1 MSATRAQS
9 YFFDSSAIVKRY
21 HREPGTA
28 WVEGICEP
36 RIHPP
41 IYLSQLAEI
50 EVVAAL
56 RRLGRTAELQSSSI
70 DAMQN
75 IFERHLALS
84 NPGNTFPVYLLV
96 TVSPAILSMA
106 AALCTKYWEMRSYPL
121 RSLDAIQIACA
132 IATARGLP
140 NELLFVTADARS
152 SAIAPMEGFQVIN
165 PTHPPQP

>member
-1 MSATRAQS
+1 
-9 YFFDSSAIVKRY
+9 
-21 HREPGTA
+21 
-28 WVEGICEP
+28 
-36 RIHPP
+36 
-41 IYLSQLAEI
+41 
-50 EVVAAL
+50 
-56 RRLGRTAELQSSSI
+56 
-70 DAMQN
+70 MQN

-106 AALCTKYWEMRSYPL
+106 AALCTKYWEMRSYPS
-121 RSLDAIQIACA
+121 RSLDAIQLACA

>member
-1 MSATRAQS
+1 
-9 YFFDSSAIVKRY
+9 
-21 HREPGTA
+21 
-28 WVEGICEP
+28 
-36 RIHPP
+36 
-41 IYLSQLAEI
+41 
-50 EVVAAL
+50 
-56 RRLGRTAELQSSSI
+56 
-70 DAMQN
+70 MQN

-121 RSLDAIQIACA
+121 RSLDAIQLACA